1 MKKQPLTTDISGE
14 MILLGTGTSV
24 GVPALGCSCD
34 VCRSQEPRNHRTRCS
49 AILGLP
55 EGNFLIDT
63 SPDLR
68 TQLLREGLG
77 IVHAVAYT
85 HEHAD
90 HVAGFDDL
98 RLFQF
103 YLGHS
108 VPIFCNATVEQR
120 LRQAFDYAF
129 DNAEQT
135 HAGAVP
141 SVDIHPISTE
151 PFEVLG
157 ETIIPIPLKHGPRF
171 DVLGFRIGNVA
182 YCTDVKSIPESSW
195 PLLENLD
202 TLILDAL
209 RPREHPTHL
218 NLAQAVDIS
227 QALNVKR
234 TFFTHCSCDID
245 YQTTNDLLPDG
256 IEIGFDG
263 LRIKLT

>member
-1 MKKQPLTTDISGE
+1 

-24 GVPALGCSCD
+24 GVPALGCGCA
-34 VCRSQEPRNHRTRCS
+34 VCRSREPRNQRTRCS

-55 EGNFLIDT
+55 QGNLLIDT

-68 TQLLREGLG
+68 SQLLREQIG
-77 IVHAVAYT
+77 IVHSVLYT

-103 YLGHS
+103 YLGHP
-108 VPIFCNATVEQR
+108 VPIFCNLTVEKR

-129 DNAEQT
+129 ANTEQT

-141 SVDIHPISTE
+141 SVDIHTISDE

-157 ETIIPIPLKHGPRF
+157 SRVTPIPLKHGPRF
-171 DVLGFRIGNVA
+171 DVLGFRIGKVA
-182 YCTDVKSIPESSW
+182 YCTDVKTIPEASW

-209 RPREHPTHL
+209 RPRQHPTHL
-218 NLAQAVDIS
+218 NLEEAIEVAQK
-227 QALNVKR
+227 LNPGM
-234 TFFTHCSCDID
+234 TYFTHCSCDVD
-245 YQTTNDLLPDG
+245 YHATNQSLPDR
-256 IEIGFDG
+256 IEIAFDG
-263 LRIKLT
+263 LRIPLT